1 MISRTVSKWKLEAF
15 FSSTGKSECLYPS
28 CFFISDF
35 SFKFLR
41 PSWWPC
47 DFSPLTVVFTALWPL
62 ITHWLVHLY
71 LQRKR
76 RWEKKVPHILRKWLF
91 LFYDHNKTQL
101 KFSFCFSPHSK
112 IPWIVYYYWQL
123 STSIKEDELWMK
135 TMHFLGVLWL
145 SWAKLRC
152 RVQWGIGR
160 NLKGCFRWTNGWKL
174 GNVV

>member
-1 MISRTVSKWKLEAF
+1 ML
-15 FSSTGKSECLYPS
+15 SECFCYYYDILNCFKVEVRGFFQFHWEIRVPLS
-28 CFFISDF
+28 LLFFISDF

-76 RWEKKVPHILRKWLF
+76 RWEKVPHILRKWLF

-135 TMHFLGVLWL
+135 TMHFLGGFVAFL
-145 SWAKLRC
+145 S
-152 RVQWGIGR
+152 
-160 NLKGCFRWTNGWKL
+160 
-174 GNVV
+174 